1 MKALIKRYLN
11 YNHWANAQ
19 YMESLISS
27 NITNEK
33 LHWQMSHILNAQQV
47 WQQRLE
53 GKPLKYQPFEVH
65 AASKWAEIEQELY
78 GEALR
83 LLSELD
89 LEATIVYHSTS
100 GKQYQDQVKDIFLHF
115 IDHCSYHRGQMALK
129 YRELDMEPL
138 KTNLIHWSRMGGE

>member
-1 MKALIKRYLN
+1 
-11 YNHWANAQ
+11 
-19 YMESLISS
+19 
-27 NITNEK
+27 
-33 LHWQMSHILNAQQV
+33 
-47 WQQRLE
+47 
-53 GKPLKYQPFEVH
+53 VH
-65 AASKWAEIEQELY
+65 AASNWAEIEQELY
-78 GEALR
+78 REALR

-115 IDHCSYHRGQMALK
+115 IDHFSYHRGQMALK